1 MILLTG
7 ATGFLGAHTCASLL
21 QKGYAVRAC
30 RRNSSSLN
38 EFETIFRFRF
48 GEEWK
53 IYSDRVE
60 WVHADIHDYDTL
72 MDATDGIEAIFHLAA
87 VVSFWP
93 KRREELFYSNV
104 DGTANMVN
112 VALAAKIPWFIH
124 ASSIAAIGRDE
135 KHPVITEEN
144 EWIDSE
150 LNSQYAISKNLA
162 EREVWRGR
170 EEGLK
175 ASMVNPGV
183 ILGEGD
189 WNKGSCRLLKKVMNG
204 MPYYTEGQNG
214 YVDVLDVAEAMILL
228 YEKKID
234 GERVLLV
241 GENLSPKAFISQAAE
256 YFGQKPPYIKARPW
270 MGEIVWRL
278 VALLSFITGK
288 EPLLTKET
296 ARTGTHHFTYSCE
309 KAKDLLGIQFR
320 TLEETLNR
328 VKKFMAE

>member
-30 RRNSSSLN
+30 KRQNSSLK
-38 EFETIFRFRF
+38 EFETIFAFRF

-53 IYSDRVE
+53 KYADKVE
-60 WVHADIHDYDTL
+60 WVEAEIHDYDKL
-72 MDATDGIEAIFHLAA
+72 ADAMEGIEAVFHLAA

-93 KRREELFYSNV
+93 KRREELFYTNV
-104 DGTANMVN
+104 EGTANMVN
-112 VALAAKIPWFIH
+112 VALAAKVPWFIH

-135 KHPVITEEN
+135 KHPVISEEN
-144 EWIDSE
+144 EWIDSD

-175 ASMVNPGV
+175 ASIVNPGV

-204 MPYYTEGQNG
+204 MPYYTDGQNG

-228 YEKKID
+228 YDKKID
-234 GERVLLV
+234 GERILLV

-256 YFGQKPPYIKARPW
+256 YFGQKPPTLQVKPW
-270 MGEIVWRL
+270 MGEVAWRV
-278 VALLSFITGK
+278 VALLSFFTGK

-296 ARTGTHHFTYSCE
+296 AKTGTHHFTYSSQ
-309 KAKDLLGIQFR
+309 KAVDMLGLKF
-320 TLEETLNR
+320 TPLEETLRR
-328 VKKFMAE
+328 VKKFLA